1 MILHEKIS
9 DQGYIHRWK
18 TQGKI
23 IFILT
28 KGGYTARP
36 GFQLPEFCYLK
47 ESAAKMAATKYQK
60 AEDPECPVK
69 YEVIEV

>member
-1 MILHEKIS
+1 MLKKYQIKGTYT
-9 DQGYIHRWK
+9 D
-18 TQGKI
+18 GKRKGES
-23 IFILT
+23 FILT
-28 KGGYTARP
+28 KGGHIARS